1 MISTI
6 FRLLISIPGMPTY
19 KAQHPRPTTATP
31 IPTET
36 TSDDAISTMLGA
48 GMYRGA
54 LVVTGFAA
62 IIILFVWA
70 YSKIEW

>member
-1 MISTI
+1 MIASLI
-6 FRLLISIPGMPTY
+6 RLMFSIPGMPTY
-19 KAQHPRPTTATP
+19 KSQHTRATIATP
-31 IPTET
+31 VPTET
-36 TSDDAISTMLGA
+36 TSDEAISTMLGA